1 MREGEAMMAR
11 KTGKAAA
18 ITTAIATIIL
28 AVAFAAPAF
37 AQSLANVEPTLGE
50 CRAFVEENGV
60 PQTRPV
66 WENRGYS
73 GWDVCLSM
81 AYDGDLDGY
90 FASNDRN
97 GDGKLGMD
105 EQRAYM
111 DSVIGPVSD
120 PDQSPLNLDRCR
132 AMISEHGIPAERPFV
147 DWSNRGYG
155 EAEICQSL
163 AFDGNLEASF
173 ATADSNADG
182 RLDRSEQSSYVA
194 SVSRNSEGAAP
205 ETPSGDARPGS
216 QDENAVNSQY
226 GNAAEGQYGNAGDEG
241 TRDETAGDESSG
253 GGNAGGGAIEET
265 TPVEP
270 MEPTISAV
278 SEEPPAADSTETAEP
293 SQTDE
298 PEKGVLS
305 AVNDVVQKLLPDT
318 GGVPLLGVLGGVAL
332 VAGGFLAYRL
342 FR

>member
-1 MREGEAMMAR
+1 MAR
-11 KTGKAAA
+11 KTEKMRKTAA
-18 ITTAIATIIL
+18 TMVATVIF
-28 AVAFAAPAF
+28 AVVFAAPAF
-37 AQSLANVEPTLGE
+37 AQGLANVEPTLDE

-60 PQTRPV
+60 PETRPV

-120 PDQSPLNLDRCR
+120 PDQSPLNLDKCR
-132 AMISEHGIPAERPFV
+132 AMISDHGIPAERPFV

-155 EAEICQSL
+155 EVEICQSL
-163 AFDGNLEASF
+163 AFDGNLDASF
-173 ATADSNADG
+173 AAADSNADG

-194 SVSRNSEGAAP
+194 SVSRNPEAAAP
-205 ETPSGDARPGS
+205 ETPSEAPRPGS
-216 QDENAVNSQY
+216 QEENAVNSQY
-226 GNAAEGQYGNAGDEG
+226 GNAVEGQDEAAGNEA
-241 TRDETAGDESSG
+241 T
-253 GGNAGGGAIEET
+253 GNEAAVGEVAEET
-265 TPVEP
+265 TPTGSLDST
-270 MEPTISAV
+270 EPTISAI
-278 SEEPPAADSTETAEP
+278 SEEPPAATDSTETAES
-293 SQTDE
+293 SQTAE

-305 AVNDVVQKLLPDT
+305 AVNDAVQRLLPDT
-318 GGVPLLGVLGGVAL
+318 GGVPLLGVLGGLAL